1 MPCPPLEIDT
11 PLSAMIETYRR
22 AKAGAASASKKR
34 AAIETAG
41 HYDRDA
47 SSPRPVLD
55 EEAALAERKAAVA
68 LADELLAWFDR
79 HRAQGA

>member
-1 MPCPPLEIDT
+1 MPSPCPPLEIDAQLT
-11 PLSAMIETYRR
+11 AMIETYRR
-22 AKAGAASASKKR
+22 AKSDAASASKKR
-34 AAIETAG
+34 ATIETAG

-68 LADELLAWFDR
+68 LADALLSWVDR
-79 HRAQGA
+79 HRA